1 VQQLPR
7 LFRRRLFVVMLAA
20 GLLPVAAW
28 GVLGHAAL
36 ERFLS
41 VSLEPLVSLLGRADA
56 ELQKK
61 GGETALREELRRAQL
76 NLGQAE
82 LARRS
87 LLRFA
92 PWAFGA
98 LVVVSFVV
106 LAGAADRLGRG
117 LATPIERL
125 AQGMLRHAAGEHD
138 HRVPESGSRRPDELQ
153 FLVRRFNAMSEEL
166 LAQRQRLQMTEKL
179 MAWQEAARVLA
190 HDLKNPLTAMRMAT
204 ARLAR
209 GSSDELQEPLALLQE
224 EIDVLIRMTQSFSTF
239 AALPPPRL
247 RPLDLR
253 QLLEEVC
260 ALYRHEAPVA
270 VALDAGPPVSI
281 EGDPDQLRR
290 AFGNLLKNA
299 LEASRPGDGPVR
311 VSVLGADPASIR
323 VLIDDSGEGLPAAI
337 DGGAMSVG
345 RRSSKPGGSGLGLPI
360 CQKIV
365 HEHGGSLRLEPLP
378 ERGTRAVVSLPLAAP
393 SPEAGA

>member
-20 GLLPVAAW
+20 GLLPLAAW

-41 VSLEPLVSLLGRADA
+41 VVSLEPLVSLLGRADG

-61 GGETALREELRRAQL
+61 GGETALREELRQAQL

-98 LVVVSFVV
+98 LLVVSFVV
-106 LAGAADRLGRG
+106 LAGAADRLGRS

-125 AQGMLRHAAGEHD
+125 AQGMLRHAGGEHD

-153 FLVRRFNAMSEEL
+153 FLVRRFNTMSEEL
-166 LAQRQRLQMTEKL
+166 LAQRQRLQLTEKL

-209 GSSDELQEPLALLQE
+209 ASSAELQEPLALLQE

-270 VALDAGPPVSI
+270 VAFDAGPPVSI

-311 VSVLGADPASIR
+311 VRVESAPAEIR
-323 VLIDDSGEGLPAAI
+323 VLIDDGGEGLPAAI

-378 ERGTRAVVSLPLAAP
+378 ERGTRAVVSLPLAAK
-393 SPEAGA
+393 GAS

>member
-1 VQQLPR
+1 MQQLPR
-7 LFRRRLFVVMLAA
+7 LYRRRLFVVMLAA

-28 GVLGHAAL
+28 GALGHAAL

-41 VSLEPLVSLLGRADA
+41 VSLEPLVSLLERADG
-56 ELQKK
+56 ELQRK
-61 GGETALREELRRAQL
+61 GGEAVLREELRQAQL

-87 LLRFA
+87 LPRFA

-98 LVVVSFVV
+98 LVVVSFVL
-106 LAGAADRLGRG
+106 LAGAAHRLGRG

-138 HRVPESGSRRPDELQ
+138 HRVPESASRRPDELQ

-166 LAQRQRLQMTEKL
+166 LAQRRRLQLTEKL
-179 MAWQEAARVLA
+179 LAWQEVARVLA

-204 ARLAR
+204 ARLQRA
-209 GSSDELQEPLALLQE
+209 STAELPEPLALLQE
-224 EIDVLIRMTQSFSTF
+224 EIDVLIRMTQSFSAF
-239 AALPPPRL
+239 AALPPPRP

-260 ALYRHEAPVA
+260 ALYRHAAPVA
-270 VALDAGPPVSI
+270 IVAAAGEPVSI

-290 AFGNLLKNA
+290 AFGNLVKNA
-299 LEASRPGDGPVR
+299 IEASREGDGPVE
-311 VSVLGADPASIR
+311 VR
-323 VLIDDSGEGLPAAI
+323 VLAAPAGVRVEIDDAGEGIRAAKGS
-337 DGGAMSVG
+337 DATFVG
-345 RRSSKPGGSGLGLPI
+345 LRSGKPGGSGLGLPI

-378 ERGTRAVVSLPLAAP
+378 GRGTRALVILPLVAP
-393 SPEAGA
+393 SSGAGA